1 MSGTPD
7 AEVTITSTL
16 VGDLLTEQHP
26 DLADLPCH
34 LAVNGWDNATFRL
47 GDDLAVRLPRRAV
60 AAELVLHERRVLP
73 ALAGSLPL
81 PVPVPVRHGAPGA
94 GYPWSWQVVPW
105 FDGETAEVEPLPP
118 ATAPTL
124 GRFLRALH
132 RPAPEDAPTNPFRGV
147 PLADR
152 GDPFR
157 QRVAALDRRGVDT
170 VPLREAFAR
179 AVDAPGSSEPCWVH
193 GDLHPRN
200 LLLRGR
206 DLAAVL
212 DWGDVTGG
220 DPATDLAVGWLAY
233 DADGRRALRETYAV
247 DDPDRWVR
255 AAGWAAHLA
264 AALLD
269 AGLTDD
275 PALAAIGVRA
285 VAALAADPEVRP

>member
-7 AEVTITSTL
+7 AEVTITSAL
-16 VGDLLTEQHP
+16 VGDLLAEQHP

-60 AAELVLHERRVLP
+60 AAELILHERCVLP

-105 FDGETAEVEPLPP
+105 FDGEAAGVEPLPP

-132 RPAPEDAPTNPFRGV
+132 RPAPEGAPTNPFRGV
-147 PLADR
+147 PLGDRADR
-152 GDPFR
+152 FR

-170 VPLREAFAR
+170 APLQDSFAR
-179 AVDAPGSSEPCWVH
+179 AVDAPRSSVPCWVH

-264 AALLD
+264 AALLG

-275 PALAAIGVRA
+275 PALAAIGARA
-285 VAALAADPEVRP
+285 AAALAADPEAGP